1 VPDRASV
8 PVLGVLEQPFR
19 GGVERAYADIFF
31 LVRVLRAQLGGLD
44 LLLRG
49 AAVLTARRPEDGT
62 EDGTEPAGTPA
73 AGLRAV
79 VGDGV
84 GVLVQTED
92 LSRFSLTPGELVD
105 GVQPVTAAEATA
117 AWSRYES
124 VWFL

>member
-1 VPDRASV
+1 MPDRPSV

-19 GGVERAYADIFF
+19 GGVERAYADVFF
-31 LVRVLRAQLGGLD
+31 LTRVLRAQLGGLD

-49 AAVLTARRPEDGT
+49 AAVLTAQRPEDGA
-62 EDGTEPAGTPA
+62 DDDGTPA

-92 LSRFSLTPGELVD
+92 LSRFSLTPRDLVD
-105 GVQPVTAAEATA
+105 GVRPVTATEATA
-117 AWSRYES
+117 AWSQYES